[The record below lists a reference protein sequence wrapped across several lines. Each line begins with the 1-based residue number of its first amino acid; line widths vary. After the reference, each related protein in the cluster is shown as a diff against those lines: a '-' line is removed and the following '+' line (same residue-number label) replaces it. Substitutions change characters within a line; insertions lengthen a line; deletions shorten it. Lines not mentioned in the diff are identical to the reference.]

1 MEEKPLILLI
11 EDFKVSVGDL
21 VNDYV
26 KKVPAVILAD
36 SVRDICNQLDDIAK
50 TQYEQTKAQYETSKN
65 EETTE

>member
-36 SVRDICNQLDDIAK
+36 SVRDICNQLEDIAK
-50 TQYEQTKAQYETSKN
+50 TQYEQTKTQYETSKN

>member
-36 SVRDICNQLDDIAK
+36 SVRDICNQLEGIAK
-50 TQYEQTKAQYETSKN
+50 TQYEQTKVQYETSKN